1 MNGSDTQLLALRN
14 ISKNFGGVTAVNN
27 IDLEVIRGK
36 IGGLIGPNGAGK
48 TTLFNL
54 VSGILKP
61 THGKVFFE
69 GNDITGKSPSEIAR
83 KGLVRTFQSNILFP
97 EITVLDHVILGFH
110 LHSGIS
116 LLSDLLNFPST
127 RRRREKLLEKAR
139 EIINFVG
146 LDAYRSELAK
156 NLSHGHQR
164 ALGISIALAANPK
177 LLMLDEPVAGMNAAE
192 KERMMEL
199 VAGIRDQG
207 VTVLLVEHDM
217 RFVMGLCDAIAVIN
231 FGEKIAQNTPE
242 KIQNDP
248 KVIEAYLGAEE

>member
-1 MNGSDTQLLALRN
+1 MNGSDTQLLELRN

-27 IDLEVIRGK
+27 IDLEVTRGK
-36 IGGLIGPNGAGK
+36 IGGLIGPTGAGK

-83 KGLVRTFQSNILFP
+83 KGLVRTFQANILFP

>member
-1 MNGSDTQLLALRN
+1 VNGSDTQLLELHN
-14 ISKNFGGVTAVNN
+14 ITKNFGGVTAVNN
-27 IDLEVIRGK
+27 VDLEVARGK
-36 IGGLIGPNGAGK
+36 IIGLIGPNGAGK

-83 KGLVRTFQSNILFP
+83 KGLVRTFQANTLFP
-97 EITVLDHVILGFH
+97 EFTVLDHVILGFH

-116 LLSDLLNFPST
+116 LLSDLLNFAST

-164 ALGISIALAANPK
+164 ALGISIALAAKPK

-199 VAGIRDQG
+199 VVGIRDQG

-217 RFVMGLCDAIAVIN
+217 RVVMGLCDAIAVIN
-231 FGEKIAQNTPE
+231 FGEKIAQNTPD
-242 KIQNDP
+242 KIQTDP

>member
-1 MNGSDTQLLALRN
+1 MNGSDIQLLELRN

-27 IDLEVIRGK
+27 LDLEVTRGK

-48 TTLFNL
+48 TTIFNL

-69 GNDITGKSPSEIAR
+69 GNEITGKSPSEIAR
-83 KGLVRTFQSNILFP
+83 KGLVRTFQANILFP

-116 LLSDLLNFPST
+116 LLSDLLNFAST

-146 LDAYRSELAK
+146 LDAYRSELSK

-164 ALGISIALAANPK
+164 ALGISIALAAKPK

-207 VTVLLVEHDM
+207 ITVLLVEHDM